1 MNDAYINLVT
11 FRKDG
16 SAVETPVWFA
26 KMDGRLY
33 VFTDGLSY
41 KVKRLRKDPRIRI
54 APCNVVG
61 KITGSW
67 TSGRGRIV
75 EESDLERR
83 AYAALRNKY
92 GWQMALLDLLS
103 RLSGRIKRRVILEL
117 TVEDG
122 LDRRA
127 RP

>member
-1 MNDAYINLVT
+1 MTGVYINLAT

-16 SAVETPVWFA
+16 SAVETPVWFTE
-26 KMDGRLY
+26 MDGRLY

-41 KVKRLRKDPRIRI
+41 KVKRLRRDPRIRV

-61 KITGSW
+61 KVTGPW

-75 EESDLERR
+75 EEAELERR
-83 AYAALRNKY
+83 AYAALRSKY
-92 GWQMALLDLLS
+92 GWQMALLDFLS

-117 TVEDG
+117 RVEDPTTT
-122 LDRRA
+122 RT
-127 RP
+127 